1 MVIMQIAFCIFVK
14 LLINRIMDTKSYI
27 EKAKALYAEKRNIFW
42 ILAGIAVLIVAL
54 ILFSVISYT
63 SLSSELDEA
72 MLANEQLQLTNE
84 QLQLTNEYRSLN
96 ESFMQYEN
104 QQMSDSIAEK
114 YAQAKSKVE
123 KLLQELNNEKV
134 KSAKRIKELESEIAT
149 LKGILRHYVEQID
162 ALGKENQALRNENK
176 EIKKNNAAI
185 TSRLEEETMKN
196 QDLSEKYA
204 LAQKLNVTDVSLNS
218 LKKNGKNEKKITKAK
233 QLEVVFTIPQNNSTP
248 VGEKII
254 YLRIVNP
261 EGDLLGAV
269 GEFEFEDAQV
279 QYTAKKTIEYAGE
292 EIADVKIYWDVNSA
306 LNPGEYTVE
315 LFADNYRLTS
325 KKFTFK
331 K

>member
-1 MVIMQIAFCIFVK
+1 
-14 LLINRIMDTKSYI
+14 MDTKSYI
-27 EKAKALYAEKRNIFW
+27 EKVKTLYAEKRNLFW
-42 ILAGIAVLIVAL
+42 VAIGIVGLVVGL
-54 ILFSVISYT
+54 FLFSVISYT
-63 SLSSELDEA
+63 SMSNELDEA
-72 MLANEQLQLTNE
+72 MLVNEQLQLTNE

-104 QQMSDSIAEK
+104 QQISDSIAEK

-134 KSAKRIKELESEIAT
+134 KSAKRIKELENEIAT

-204 LAQKLNVTDVSLNS
+204 LAQKLNVSDVSLNS
-218 LKKNGKNEKKITKAK
+218 LKKNGKTEKKITKAK

-269 GEFEFEDAQV
+269 GTFDFEETQV
-279 QYTAKKTIEYAGE
+279 QYTARKTVEYAGE

-306 LNPGEYTVE
+306 LNPGEYIVE